1 MSNMADTVGHINNL
15 SKCRCCRQ
23 CIDKIKHAVNLF
35 GDKSL
40 KEGIKEGLELYG
52 GIRVKEDVNI
62 DVLSYVCQQ
71 CYILIYSIVERI
83 KKLRGI
89 CSQSS
94 VSGKRSVCQRS
105 PSQLTLSPSCG
116 TLLHK
121 RQREQSADIRHCLFP
136 PILSSDILP
145 RPLRLI
151 QMDTVNQVRLRLL
164 TMFISTK

>member
-52 GIRVKEDVNI
+52 GIRVKEGVNI

-83 KKLRGI
+83 KNCVVFVLNR
-89 CSQSS
+89 QFQEN
-94 VSGKRSVCQRS
+94 VQFANEA
-105 PSQLTLSPSCG
+105 
-116 TLLHK
+116 LH
-121 RQREQSADIRHCLFP
+121 
-136 PILSSDILP
+136 
-145 RPLRLI
+145 
-151 QMDTVNQVRLRLL
+151 N
-164 TMFISTK
+164 